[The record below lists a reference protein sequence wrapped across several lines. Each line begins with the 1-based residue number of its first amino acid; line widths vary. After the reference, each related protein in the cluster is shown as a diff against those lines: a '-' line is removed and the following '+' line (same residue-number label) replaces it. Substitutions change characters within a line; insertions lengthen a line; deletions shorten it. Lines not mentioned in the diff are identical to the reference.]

1 MLREFETNDLTET
14 AVSTEFL
21 NARVQTKN
29 TGTRTGKKKTNKTKE
44 NEIK

>member
-21 NARVQTKN
+21 NGRVQTKN
-29 TGTRTGKKKTNKTKE
+29 TGTRTGKKNTNKTKE
-44 NEIK
+44 N